1 MFFTILL
8 WIFIVVLFGTGLYVI
23 WNLLKKVEA
32 YEDFCRELQT
42 ELIKTLGT
50 IKAVDLKGAFEA
62 DDEVGDTFITIKNLV
77 LKLEVFLR
85 GD

>member
-42 ELIKTLGT
+42 ELVKTLGT

-62 DDEVGDTFITIKNLV
+62 DDEVGDTFIAIKNLV

>member
-62 DDEVGDTFITIKNLV
+62 DDEVGDTFIAIKNLV